1 MPTGKSIRIYLADG
15 SVSGI
20 RHGEIVNWSGQAISC
35 PRTKF
40 ADLKDWAEARRPGVY
55 FLFGVD
61 DDTGREV
68 VYIGEAEI
76 VTERVSSHISG
87 KDFWSDLVAFT
98 SKDDN
103 LTKGHVRYLEARLV
117 QLASSAGRYVLKNA
131 ASPQL
136 PALPRPDR
144 DAMEEF
150 IDNIRTLLGV
160 LGHRA
165 LEPLTMRPAPESIV
179 TTTPVPSFSP
189 PTPSPVPSEPANFY
203 LRIGGLIASAIRT
216 NEGIVV
222 LAGSDVASDV
232 QASLSMGYRSL
243 RDGLIASGV
252 ITQDGGKYK
261 FTRDHLF
268 PSPSQAAAV
277 VVGYS
282 INGRD
287 AWKTK
292 EGRTWGQV
300 EEAAAKQ
307 LLDELL
313 QSGKGPSNTAL
324 QPTR

>member
-35 PRTKF
+35 PRTRF
-40 ADLKDWAEARRPGVY
+40 ADLKDWAEANRPGVY

-76 VTERVSSHISG
+76 VAERVSSHISG

-103 LTKGHVRYLEARLV
+103 LTKGHVRYLEARLM

-131 ASPQL
+131 ASPQM

-150 IDNIRTLLGV
+150 IDSIRTLLGV
-160 LGHRA
+160 LGHRV
-165 LEPLTMRPAPESIV
+165 LEPLTIRPALKSMA
-179 TTTPVPSFSP
+179 TTPPPVTASSP
-189 PTPSPVPSEPANFY
+189 PLTPTTPPSESVNFY

-222 LAGSDVASDV
+222 LAGSDAASDV
-232 QASLSMGYRSL
+232 QSSLSIGYRSL
-243 RDGLIASGV
+243 RDRLLAAKV
-252 ITQDGGKYK
+252 ITQAGEKFK

-268 PSPSQAAAV
+268 PSPSQAAV
-277 VVGYS
+277 VIVGYS

-292 EGRTWGQV
+292 DGRSWGQI
-300 EEAAAKQ
+300 EESAAKQ
-307 LLDELL
+307 LLDVLL
-313 QSGKGPSNTAL
+313 QSSKGISNTAL
-324 QPTR
+324 

>member
-1 MPTGKSIRIYLADG
+1 MPIGKSIRIYLSDG

-35 PRTKF
+35 PRTRF
-40 ADLKDWAEARRPGVY
+40 SDLKDWAEARRPGVY

-61 DDTGREV
+61 EDTGSEV

-76 VTERVSSHISG
+76 VTERISSHLSG

-103 LTKGHVRYLEARLV
+103 LTKGHIRYLEARLV
-117 QLASSAGRYVLKNA
+117 QLAQNAGRYVLKNA

-150 IDNIRTLLGV
+150 IDSIRTLLGV
-160 LGHRA
+160 LGHRT
-165 LEPLTMRPAPESIV
+165 LEPLTMRPAPESAV
-179 TTTPVPSFSP
+179 TSTPIPPSFPPPPTTP
-189 PTPSPVPSEPANFY
+189 PSELQNFY
-203 LRIGGLIASAIRT
+203 LRIGRLVASAIRT

-222 LAGSDVASDV
+222 LAGSDATPDI
-232 QASLSMGYRSL
+232 QGSLSMGYRSL
-243 RDGLIASGV
+243 REGLIASGV
-252 ITQDGGKYK
+252 ITQAGGKYK

-268 PSPSQAAAV
+268 ASPSQAAPV

-292 EGRTWGQV
+292 DGRAWGQV

-313 QSGKGPSNTAL
+313 QSKSEPFNTAL
-324 QPTR
+324 RPTR

>member
-20 RHGEIVNWSGQAISC
+20 RHGEIANWSGQAIAC
-35 PRTKF
+35 PRTRF
-40 ADLKDWAEARRPGVY
+40 SDLKDWVEARRPGVY
-55 FLFGVD
+55 FLFGID
-61 DDTGREV
+61 EETGKEV
-68 VYIGEAEI
+68 VYVGEAEV

-117 QLASSAGRYVLKNA
+117 ELASSAGRYILKNA

-136 PALPRPDR
+136 PALPRADR

-150 IDNIRTLLGV
+150 IENVRTLLGV

-165 LEPLTMRPAPESIV
+165 LEPLTMRLATAPTV
-179 TTTPVPSFSP
+179 TTQPVSVAPRV
-189 PTPSPVPSEPANFY
+189 TAITGLSEPEYFY
-203 LRIGGLIASAIRT
+203 LRIGGITASAIQT

-222 LAGSDVASDV
+222 LAGSDAASDV

-243 RDGLIASGV
+243 RERLIAAGV
-252 ITQDGGKYK
+252 ITKADGKYR
-261 FTRDHLF
+261 FARDNLF

-292 EGRTWGQV
+292 ESHTWGQV
-300 EEAAAKQ
+300 EEASAKQ

-313 QSGKGPSNTAL
+313 QSAKKSFNTNS
-324 QPTR
+324 